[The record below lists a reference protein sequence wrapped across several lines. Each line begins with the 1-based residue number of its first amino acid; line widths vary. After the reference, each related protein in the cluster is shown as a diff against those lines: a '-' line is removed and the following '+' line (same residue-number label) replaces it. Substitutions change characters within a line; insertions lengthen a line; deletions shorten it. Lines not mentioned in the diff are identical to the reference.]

1 MKTFK
6 HTTTASTVPAW
17 QAEAQLKQAKRAAKR
32 ERLQRKTKHNRW
44 EA

>member
-6 HTTTASTVPAW
+6 HTPTASTVPQW
-17 QAEAQLKQAKRAAKR
+17 QAEAQLKQAKRAAKQA
-32 ERLQRKTKHNRW
+32 RLQRKTKRLQW